1 MGGRARI
8 GIGLCVLAAWTAIG
22 AVRAG
27 AQAGPGHQIHGWAV
41 YDKLGV
47 TPAGLDRVP
56 AEFPPIRGAV
66 VEALDPATQ
75 LVVASGGTDSG
86 GRFLLDVPGPGPYR
100 IRLTARLVAQ
110 DVVVRDNTRN
120 GEAWSVSRD
129 AMAGDG
135 VFLRAS
141 DARRVAGAFNI
152 LEAIRRANAFI
163 VNLEPGLELPPLTL
177 FWSPL
182 NTDDRQNTSGRY
194 IGGTSFFAAEGFAL
208 ILGDRSSDSDEFDD
222 DVILHEYAH
231 FLAARFSRDDSVG
244 GPHAPGD
251 VLDPRVAW
259 SEGWANF
266 FSSLVTGDPVYRDSR
281 NDRVLEYDLES
292 GMSDMG
298 VPGYW
303 DERTVHELLWDLV
316 DTAEDGGDMVTVP
329 PETVWRAFRS
339 LSADAFVYLPSFLD
353 RLVAD
358 ETVEAMSVEQLARM
372 HLLDYLAGNSLRTHL
387 FPKLLDRQA
396 ATGELDSWSQR
407 RMNLARSAHL
417 YAFDTSGGLVSIDLQ
432 ITGLG
437 SARNP
442 EANDLDLYLMDSTG
456 RELRKSAQGGN
467 GAGEAIETFLPPGR
481 YVVEVRSFS
490 RSDPRGPVQ
499 FNAGSYRLSVDR
511 P

>member
-1 MGGRARI
+1 MRGWARI
-8 GIGLCVLAAWTAIG
+8 STGLCVLAGWTALG
-22 AVRAG
+22 AVRLV
-27 AQAGPGHQIHGWAV
+27 AQDTPAYEIHGWAV
-41 YDKLGV
+41 YDKLAV
-47 TPAGLDRVP
+47 TSTGLDLVP
-56 AEFPPIRGAV
+56 SAFPAIRGAV
-66 VEALDPATQ
+66 VEAVDPATDR
-75 LVVASGGTDSG
+75 VVASGATDARG
-86 GRFLLDVPGPGPYR
+86 EFVLDVPGPGPYE
-100 IRLTARLVAQ
+100 IRVVAGLVAQ

-120 GEAWSVSRD
+120 GLTWSVSGE
-129 AMAGDG
+129 AMAGEG
-135 VFLRAS
+135 IFLRAS
-141 DARRVAGAFNI
+141 DASRVAGAFNI
-152 LEAIRRANAFI
+152 LEAIRKANALI

-182 NTDDRQNTSGRY
+182 NTDDRENAAGRY
-194 IGGTSFFAAEGFAL
+194 IGGTSFFSEQGFAV
-208 ILGDRSSDSDEFDD
+208 ILGDRWSDSDEFDD

-244 GPHAPGD
+244 GPHAAGD

-292 GMSDMG
+292 GMSGFG

-316 DTAEDGGDMVTVP
+316 DEAEDGGDMVVVP
-329 PETVWRAFRS
+329 LEAVWRAFRS
-339 LSADAFVYLPSFLD
+339 LSTDAFVYLPSFLD
-353 RLVAD
+353 RLVGD
-358 ETVEAMSVEQLARM
+358 ETVDAMSVEQMAHM
-372 HLLDYLAGNSLRTHL
+372 HSLDYLAGNVARTHL
-387 FPKLLDRQA
+387 FPRFLDGQT

-407 RMNLARSAHL
+407 RSNLARSAHL
-417 YAFDTSGGLVSIDLQ
+417 YAFETTGGAVGIDLE

-442 EANDLDLYLMDSTG
+442 EANDLDLYLMDSQG
-456 RELRKSAQGGN
+456 RELRRSIQGGD
-467 GAGEAIETFLPPGR
+467 GASETIETFLPAGR

-490 RSDPRGPVQ
+490 RPDPRTPTE
-499 FNAGSYRLSVDR
+499 FNAGSYRLRIDR